1 MVNSPHPHLTDLA
14 PQVTTARLE
23 NARLSSSLSS
33 ALAFRASLLPD
44 EGHTPAGAETGA
56 HIQQLGEQWGW
67 QFGDCRDGS
76 GFFCSS
82 IHRWMFFFFEPTIFG
97 YLH

>member
-1 MVNSPHPHLTDLA
+1 MVNSPHPHLSYLA

-44 EGHTPAGAETGA
+44 EGHSPAGPESGA
-56 HIQQLGEQWGW
+56 HIQQLGEEWENNGGGNLGTIVGMEVDFSVHPFIW
-67 QFGDCRDGS
+67 MDVL
-76 GFFCSS
+76 FF
-82 IHRWMFFFFEPTIFG
+82 
-97 YLH
+97 